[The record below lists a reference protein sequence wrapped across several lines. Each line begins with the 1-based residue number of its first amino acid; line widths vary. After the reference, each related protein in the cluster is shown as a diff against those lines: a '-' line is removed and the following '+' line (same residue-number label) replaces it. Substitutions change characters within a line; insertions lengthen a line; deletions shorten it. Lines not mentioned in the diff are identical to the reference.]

1 MNVMTIVN
9 ERAGSVSEVESIVHD
24 LRNPLSAIH
33 GSAEILIGS
42 KLSEPQLHKV
52 ARNLYGASV
61 RMRELL
67 DEFLNRHRAAERG
80 LEPAGLRELVASAV
94 DKIALA
100 AESQS
105 VHIMQSVPD
114 NLMVAVDRPRIQRV
128 LVNLLVNALD
138 AMPGGGTIRISAIP
152 QRDSVLIRVRDTGAG
167 VAEEIR
173 DRLFEPFAT
182 SGKAGGLGLGLAFSR
197 QTIVDHGG
205 QIWAETDTHGA
216 CFAFSLPAI
225 PQSCNISC

>member
-33 GSAEILIGS
+33 GSAEMLIGS

-80 LEPAGLRELVASAV
+80 LEPADLRELVAGAV

-138 AMPGGGTIRISAIP
+138 AMPNGGTIRISAMP
-152 QRDSVLIRVRDTGAG
+152 QRNSVLVKVRDTGSG
-167 VAEEIR
+167 IAEEIR

-182 SGKAGGLGLGLAFSR
+182 AGKAGGLGLGLAFSR

-205 QIWAETDTHGA
+205 QIWAETDTYGA
-216 CFAFSLPAI
+216 CFAFSLPTI
-225 PQSCNISC
+225 PQSCNIPC